1 MSVSEFKI
9 MLQIRATSLA
19 LGMLAIVACGKKKLE
34 TPEAALAALQA
45 AYIQRDAKAFV
56 AVLSKETLSEL
67 EEKIDSMRTMFQSMP
82 ENPQAAKAFEHMAKQ
97 MNMPVSK
104 LKDLTVED
112 FIGYMMQN
120 EAASGS
126 ETTLLPREMLPPA
139 KVIRRTEKGNKA
151 TLYFE
156 GNEKLTFIKTEAG
169 WRVHLDAENVTPKG
183 IPVQDNAERED
194 E

>member
-1 MSVSEFKI
+1 
-9 MLQIRATSLA
+9 MLNMRAATLA
-19 LGMLAIVACGKKKLE
+19 MAILAFAACGAKKLE
-34 TPEAALAALQA
+34 TPEAALAAAQE
-45 AYIQRDAKAFV
+45 AYLKRDPKAFI

-67 EEKIDSMRTMFQSMP
+67 EEKIESMRTMFQAMP

-104 LKDLTVED
+104 LKELTIED

-126 ETTLLPREMLPPA
+126 ETTLLPKEMLPPA
-139 KVIRRTEKGNKA
+139 KVVRRTEKGNKA

-156 GNEKLTFIKTEAG
+156 EDEKLSFIKTDAG
-169 WRVHLDAENVTPKG
+169 WRVHLDAENVTAKG
-183 IPVQDNAERED
+183 MPMQNSEERE

>member
-1 MSVSEFKI
+1 MVRLRIASF
-9 MLQIRATSLA
+9 A
-19 LGMLAIVACGKKKLE
+19 LIALVFACGKKKLE
-34 TPEAALAALQA
+34 TPEAALAAVQE
-45 AYIQRDAKAFV
+45 AYIKRDAKAFI

-67 EEKIDSMRTMFQSMP
+67 EDKIDSMRTMFQSMP
-82 ENPQAAKAFEHMAKQ
+82 ENPQAAKAFEHMAQQ

-104 LKDLTVED
+104 LKELTIED

-126 ETTLLPREMLPPA
+126 ETTLLPKEMLPPA
-139 KVIRRTEKGNKA
+139 RVVRRTEKGNKA

-156 GNEKLTFIKTEAG
+156 DDEKLSFIKTDAG
-169 WRVHLDAENVTPKG
+169 WRVHLDAGNVTAKG
-183 IPVQDNAERED
+183 MPGQGNPENE

>member
-1 MSVSEFKI
+1 
-9 MLQIRATSLA
+9 MLNIRAATLA
-19 LGMLAIVACGKKKLE
+19 MVILAIVACGKKKLE
-34 TPEAALAALQA
+34 TPEAALVAAQE
-45 AYIQRDAKAFV
+45 AYLKRDAKAFI

-67 EEKIDSMRTMFQSMP
+67 EEKIESMRTMFQSMP

-104 LKDLTVED
+104 LKELTIED

-126 ETTLLPREMLPPA
+126 ETTLLPKEMLPPA
-139 KVIRRTEKGNKA
+139 KVVRRTEKGNKA

-156 GNEKLTFIKTEAG
+156 DDEKLSFIKTDAG
-169 WRVHLDAENVTPKG
+169 WRVHLDAENVTAKG
-183 IPVQDNAERED
+183 MPMQGNEEP
-194 E
+194 EE

>member
-1 MSVSEFKI
+1 MSPAETEI
-9 MLQIRATSLA
+9 MLPVRALSLA
-19 LGMLAIVACGKKKLE
+19 VVLFAITACGQKKTE
-34 TPEAALAALQA
+34 TPEAALLAVQE
-45 AYIQRDAKAFV
+45 AYLQRDAKAFV

-67 EEKIDSMRTMFQSMP
+67 EEKIESMRTMFQSMP
-82 ENPQAAKAFEHMAKQ
+82 ENPQAAKAFEHMAAQ

-104 LKDLTVED
+104 LKQLTIED

-126 ETTLLPREMLPPA
+126 ENALFPKEMLPPA
-139 KVIRRTEKGNKA
+139 KVVRRTEKGNRA

-156 GNEKLTFIKTEAG
+156 DDEKLSFIKTDAG
-169 WRVHLDAENVTPKG
+169 WRVHLDAENVAAKG
-183 IPVQDNAERED
+183 MPVQGSEERD

>member
-1 MSVSEFKI
+1 MFG
-9 MLQIRATSLA
+9 IRAAWLA
-19 LGMLAIVACGKKKLE
+19 VLIVALAACGKKKLE
-34 TPEAALAALQA
+34 TPEAALSAAQE
-45 AYIQRDAKAFV
+45 AYLKRDAKAFI

-67 EEKIDSMRTMFQSMP
+67 EEKIESMRTMFQSMP

-104 LKDLTVED
+104 LKELTIED

-120 EAASGS
+120 ETASGS
-126 ETTLLPREMLPPA
+126 ETTLLPKEMLPPA
-139 KVIRRTEKGNKA
+139 KVVRRTEKGNKA

-156 GNEKLTFIKTEAG
+156 DDEKLSFIKTDAG
-169 WRVHLDAENVTPKG
+169 WRVHLDAENVAAKG
-183 IPVQDNAERED
+183 MPMQGNEERE